1 MNYNRIKKL
10 QNEYGYLE
18 MQGLINSGTAWSMQG
33 SIGRQAMGCLES
45 GACMLPRETYKDY
58 YGNRIP
64 SRDELK
70 KGTKG
75 TYQNCK
81 EFWTKVYE
89 GEIYLEN
96 HETN

>member
-1 MNYNRIKKL
+1 MINRL
-10 QNEYGYLE
+10 QKEYGYSE
-18 MQGLINSGTAWSMQG
+18 MQDLINSGLAWKMEG

-45 GACMLPRETYKDY
+45 GACMLPKVSHSDY

-81 EFWTKVYE
+81 DFWTKVDE
-89 GEIYLEN
+89 GEIYLEI
-96 HETN
+96 